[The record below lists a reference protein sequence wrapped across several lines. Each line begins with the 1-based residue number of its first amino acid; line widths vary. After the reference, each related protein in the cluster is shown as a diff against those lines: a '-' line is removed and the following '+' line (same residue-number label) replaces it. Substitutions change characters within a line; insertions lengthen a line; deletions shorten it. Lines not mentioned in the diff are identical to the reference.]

1 LVDCEN
7 NCNFASKYSGR
18 GVTNR
23 YQLNAYISNNNLKM
37 KNVLICIL
45 VLLCAMP
52 ISAQRNKKQ
61 EAKAKTIAEKYERVG
76 NELTISFV
84 EENIPMSK
92 QDIYADFPT
101 LLEKQFKISYD
112 EIESRDPLS
121 KSVTCSL
128 TRKVL
133 ISGNV
138 NIMGDF
144 KVKLEAKEG
153 KARISVQTDGY
164 KFYEDSRLSA
174 EEPVCSRPPF
184 EVVNASTDKVAKLNE
199 FYLDAFIQ
207 LDKAIDGIIKD
218 FSAYCRKLRK

>member
-1 LVDCEN
+1 
-7 NCNFASKYSGR
+7 
-18 GVTNR
+18 
-23 YQLNAYISNNNLKM
+23 M
-37 KNVLICIL
+37 
-45 VLLCAMP
+45 
-52 ISAQRNKKQ
+52 
-61 EAKAKTIAEKYERVG
+61 
-76 NELTISFV
+76 TISFV

-144 KVKLEAKEG
+144 KVKLEG
-153 KARISVQTDGY
+153 G
-164 KFYEDSRLSA
+164 
-174 EEPVCSRPPF
+174 
-184 EVVNASTDKVAKLNE
+184 
-199 FYLDAFIQ
+199 
-207 LDKAIDGIIKD
+207 
-218 FSAYCRKLRK
+218 